1 MSRFRQ
7 LLLPA
12 LCTLVALAILLGLG
26 FWQIARLQWKEEL
39 IVRIG
44 TRIHDA
50 PVALPPEAGWAGWSA
65 AEDEYRPV
73 RAEGRF
79 LNDKTVYVTA
89 NAELRPRAG
98 ATLGYMVL
106 TPLALADGSVV
117 IVNRGFVPRELRDT
131 LHLDAGAATER
142 VTVTGLIRAPQ
153 EQGWFVPED
162 HPSRDEP
169 ARGDW
174 FTRDPIRIGAS
185 LGLDRVAPFL
195 IDEALVEGAAPWPRG
210 GLTVV
215 TFPNK
220 HLEYALT
227 WFGLAATLVAVFLIW
242 ALRQR
247 RPQSP

>member
-7 LLLPA
+7 FVVPA

-26 FWQIARLQWKEEL
+26 FWQIERLQWKEGL
-39 IVRIG
+39 IARIG
-44 TRIHDA
+44 TRIHDV
-50 PVALPPEAGWAGWSA
+50 PVAVPPEAEWGAWSA

-89 NAELRPRAG
+89 NAELRPKAG

-106 TPLALADGSVV
+106 TPLALADGGIV
-117 IVNRGFVPRELRDT
+117 IVNRGFVPRELRDS
-131 LHLDAGAATER
+131 LRLDAAANNDR
-142 VTVTGLIRAPQ
+142 ATVTGLMRAPQ
-153 EQGWFVPED
+153 EQGWFVPD
-162 HPSRDEP
+162 DQPSRDAP
-169 ARGDW
+169 GRGDW
-174 FTRDPIRIGAS
+174 YTRDPVRIGAS

-195 IDEALVEGAAPWPRG
+195 IDEELVEGGPPWPRG
-210 GLTVV
+210 GLTVIS
-215 TFPNK
+215 FPNK